1 MLLLLTLIS
10 TSVSLLLT
18 ANASQVVLAYRR
30 IATMRGPGIPVR
42 TGRWAFDISW
52 VDEASQM
59 YFLADASNAR
69 VDLFDAHTATYVGS
83 IAGFTGF
90 HGSLDTQGP
99 AGLLT
104 DNLYQL

>member
-1 MLLLLTLIS
+1 MLTLIAS
-10 TSVSLLLT
+10 SVSLLLT
-18 ANASQVVLAYRR
+18 TNASPVAPAYRR
-30 IATMRGPGIPVR
+30 IATIRGPDIPVR
-42 TGRWAFDISW
+42 TGRWALDISW
-52 VDEASQM
+52 VDEASQI

-69 VDLFDAHTATYVGS
+69 VDIFDDRTTTYVGS
-83 IAGFTGF
+83 IGGFTGF